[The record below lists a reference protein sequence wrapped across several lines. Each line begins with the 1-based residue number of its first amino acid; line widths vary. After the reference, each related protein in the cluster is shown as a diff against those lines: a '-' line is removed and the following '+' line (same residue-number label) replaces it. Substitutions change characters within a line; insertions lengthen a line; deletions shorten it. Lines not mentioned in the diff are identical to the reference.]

1 MEASAVKVKHPDLDA
16 NELAIEMRTA
26 TELSRPDAG
35 GTLGSFAASPD
46 LPLTQ
51 RSPLELARVS
61 DLAVRPGFQTTPD
74 DQYEVGSFMQL
85 YDVDFVEAV
94 YRAVLK
100 REPDPSGSGFYL
112 EGLRSGKLERV
123 DVIVTLLDSAEGQ
136 RHNVRVSGL
145 ALPRLMRRLTALPI
159 IGYPIRLGV
168 DLLRLPVLIRR
179 LHHAIAST
187 SQLSH
192 SRNQQIIEHLN
203 TTNRLRTENLDELS
217 SGLDEV
223 AASVAR
229 VGESSERRAERL
241 SEILSE
247 RLEAKDAEQR
257 ARTDELNSR
266 LDLIAKE
273 SQAHTD
279 RHDAL
284 SAQISGLTNDVNSR
298 LVSLISS
305 SETQV
310 RETTAEIQR
319 IRDRHAD
326 LTRYSETEIAN
337 LVTHAQQLRRELALQ
352 RAVLAVLEESNQ
364 PSTKRDEL
372 AASTAA
378 AHRSLDAVYVELED
392 RFRGSR
398 DEVKNSQAF
407 YLPLVQSAP
416 NQDLPIVDLGSGRG
430 EWLEL
435 LRETGAHAIGVDT
448 NRVMIDLCH
457 ERGFEMIE
465 QDGLSYLR
473 SLPDESLR
481 AVTGFHIIE
490 HLSPETLML
499 LLDQIMRTVRTGGF
513 VAFETPNPD
522 NLFVG
527 SNYFYFDPSHHHPLP
542 SNLVKLCLES
552 SGFQNVAVTP
562 LHPCAE
568 GRFVEN
574 DDVSKRLN
582 DLFYGPMDYA
592 IVGWKLDR

>member
-16 NELAIEMRTA
+16 SELAIEMRTA
-26 TELSRPDAG
+26 TELARTDAG
-35 GTLGSFAASPD
+35 GTVSSFPKSSD

-51 RSPLELARVS
+51 RSPLELPRVS
-61 DLAVRPGFQTTPD
+61 DLAVRPVFETRAD

-94 YRAVLK
+94 YRAILK
-100 REPDPSGSGFYL
+100 REPDASGGGFYL
-112 EGLRSGKLERV
+112 EGLRSGKFERV
-123 DVIVTLLDSAEGQ
+123 DVIVALVDSTEGQ
-136 RHNVRVSGL
+136 RHNVRISGL
-145 ALPRLMRRLTALPI
+145 TLPRLMRRMTGLPL
-159 IGYPIRLGV
+159 IGYPIRLGM

-179 LHHAIAST
+179 LNHSIAST
-187 SQLSH
+187 AQLSH
-192 SRNQQIIEHLN
+192 SRSQQIIEHLN
-203 TTNRLRTENLDELS
+203 TTNRLSTETLNELS
-217 SGLDEV
+217 ANLNEVSAGL
-223 AASVAR
+223 AQ
-229 VGESSERRAERL
+229 VGESFERR
-241 SEILSE
+241 SEK
-247 RLEAKDAEQR
+247 LETKNAEQSAR
-257 ARTDELNSR
+257 ADELNARLDLVAEKSQAHGERHEALSAQVSALANELNSR
-266 LDLIAKE
+266 LA
-273 SQAHTD
+273 
-279 RHDAL
+279 
-284 SAQISGLTNDVNSR
+284 
-298 LVSLISS
+298 SLISS

-310 RETTAEIQR
+310 RETTAQIQQ
-319 IRDRHAD
+319 IRDRHSD

-364 PSTKRDEL
+364 PLTTRDEVT
-372 AASTAA
+372 ASTEA

-398 DEVKNSQAF
+398 DDVKKSQEF
-407 YLPLVQSAP
+407 YLPLIQSAP
-416 NQDLPIVDLGSGRG
+416 NQDLPIVDIGSGRG

-435 LRETGAHAIGVDT
+435 LREAGAKAIGSDT
-448 NRVMIDLCH
+448 NRVMIGLCRERDL
-457 ERGFEMIE
+457 EVIE
-465 QDGLSYLR
+465 QDALSYLR
-473 SLPDESLR
+473 GLPDESLR

-490 HLSPETLML
+490 HLPPETLMM

-527 SNYFYFDPSHHHPLP
+527 GNYFYFDPSHRHPLP
-542 SNLVKLCLES
+542 SKLVKLFLES
-552 SGFQNVAVTP
+552 SGFQDVAVTP

>member
-1 MEASAVKVKHPDLDA
+1 MEASSVKVKHPDLDA
-16 NELAIEMRTA
+16 SDLAIEMRTA
-26 TELSRPDAG
+26 TNLSRADG
-35 GTLGSFAASPD
+35 GTVSSLGLSPD
-46 LPLTQ
+46 LPVTQ
-51 RSPLELARVS
+51 RSQMEYVRVS
-61 DLAVRPGFQTTPD
+61 DLAARPAFETRADG
-74 DQYEVGSFMQL
+74 QYEIGSFMGL

-94 YRAVLK
+94 YCAILK
-100 REPDPSGSGFYL
+100 REPDPSGGGFYL
-112 EGLRSGKLERV
+112 EGLRSGSFERV
-123 DVIVTLLDSAEGQ
+123 DVIVALLDSAEAK
-136 RHNVRVSGL
+136 RHNVRINGL
-145 ALPRLMRRLTALPI
+145 ALPRLMRRMTALPL

-179 LHHAIAST
+179 LHQSIAST
-187 SQLSH
+187 AQLSH

-203 TTNRLRTENLDELS
+203 TTNRLRTENLKELS
-217 SGLDEV
+217 ASVNEV
-223 AASVAR
+223 SASVAQLR
-229 VGESSERRAERL
+229 ESSEKRFERL
-241 SEILSE
+241 SES
-247 RLEAKDAEQR
+247 LEAKDAAQR
-257 ARTDELNSR
+257 ARAEELHSR
-266 LDLIAKE
+266 LAVVTE
-273 SQAHTD
+273 

-284 SAQISGLTNDVNSR
+284 TGEVSALANELNAR
-298 LVSLISS
+298 LVSIISS
-305 SETQV
+305 SERQV

-326 LTRYSETEIAN
+326 LARYSETEITN
-337 LVTHAQQLRRELALQ
+337 LATHAQQLRRELALQ

-364 PSTKRDEL
+364 PSTQRNEV

-398 DEVKNSQAF
+398 DEVKKSQAF

-416 NQDLPIVDLGSGRG
+416 NQDLPIIDIGSGRG

-435 LRETGAHAIGVDT
+435 LRAAGANAVGVDT
-448 NRVMIDLCH
+448 NRVMIDLCREH
-457 ERGFEMIE
+457 GFEVIE
-465 QDGLSYLR
+465 QDALSHLR
-473 SLPDESLR
+473 GLPDESLR

-490 HLSPETLML
+490 HLPPETLML
-499 LLDQIMRTVRTGGF
+499 LLDQILRTVRIGGF

-542 SNLVKLCLES
+542 SKLVKLFLES
-552 SGFQNVAVTP
+552 TGFQNVEVTP

-568 GRFVEN
+568 GRFVEA